1 MRLSKVCSASC
12 RFLLIAAGFAA
23 IALLAAAAGKTGSR
37 DSGRTWDFAPIQKVP
52 QKARARSNPMA
63 GDAQAVAAGRKLYV
77 DHCAECHGTAAEGGV
92 KAPSLRALEVQ
103 DAAPG
108 TLFWIVSNGVIRRGM
123 PAWSKLPEPERW
135 QIVSYLK
142 SLPPDARGQDNAAGS
157 GQPAR

>member
-1 MRLSKVCSASC
+1 MRLGKVCSASC
-12 RFLLIAAGFAA
+12 RFLLIGAGFAA
-23 IALLAAAAGKTGSR
+23 LALLAAAAGR
-37 DSGRTWDFAPIQKVP
+37 DSGRNWDFAPIHKVP
-52 QKARARSNPMA
+52 EKAQARLNPMA

-77 DHCAECHGTAAEGGV
+77 QHCAECHGTAAEGGA

-135 QIVSYLK
+135 QIVSFLK
-142 SLPPDARGQDNAAGS
+142 SLPPDGGGPGVVAGS
-157 GQPAR
+157 GQSAR

>member
-1 MRLSKVCSASC
+1 MRLGKVCSASC
-12 RFLLIAAGFAA
+12 RFLLIGAGFAA
-23 IALLAAAAGKTGSR
+23 FALLAAAAGR
-37 DSGRTWDFAPIQKVP
+37 DSSRNWDFAPIQKVP
-52 QKARARSNPMA
+52 EKARARLNPMA

-77 DHCAECHGTAAEGGV
+77 EHCAECHGTAAEGGA

-142 SLPPDARGQDNAAGS
+142 SLPPGGGGPDNAAGS
-157 GQPAR
+157 RQP

>member
-1 MRLSKVCSASC
+1 MRLSKVGSASC
-12 RFLLIAAGFAA
+12 RFLLICAGFAA
-23 IALLAAAAGKTGSR
+23 FALLAAAAGR
-37 DSGRTWDFAPIQKVP
+37 DSGRNWDFAPIQKVP
-52 QKARARSNPMA
+52 EKARARSNPMA

-77 DHCAECHGTAAEGGV
+77 QHCAECHGTAAEGGA

-142 SLPPDARGQDNAAGS
+142 SLPPDAAGPGVAAGS